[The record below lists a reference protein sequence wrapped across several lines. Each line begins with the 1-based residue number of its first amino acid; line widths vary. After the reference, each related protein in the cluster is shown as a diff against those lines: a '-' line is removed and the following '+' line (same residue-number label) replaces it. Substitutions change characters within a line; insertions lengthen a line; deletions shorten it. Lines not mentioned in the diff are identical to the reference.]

1 MAQDKIAAAQA
12 ASKDAAKPTKAAAAK
27 TSKPSKPGL
36 FARLGSY
43 FSGVRS
49 ELKRVVWPGR
59 QEVINST
66 IIVLVTLVFFA
77 VLTSVVG
84 AIASGAITALY
95 EIGG

>member
-1 MAQDKIAAAQA
+1 MAQDKTAAVQ
-12 ASKDAAKPTKAAAAK
+12 AAAK
-27 TSKPSKPGL
+27 DAGKSAKTAAKNTKPSKPGL